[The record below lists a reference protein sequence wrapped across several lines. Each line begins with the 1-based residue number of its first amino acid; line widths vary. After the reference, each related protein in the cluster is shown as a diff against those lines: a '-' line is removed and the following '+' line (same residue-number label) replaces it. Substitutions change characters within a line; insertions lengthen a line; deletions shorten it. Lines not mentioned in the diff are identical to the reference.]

1 MERYNKFNKK
11 AYYTF
16 LFYVIKEAIM
26 IEAEFIQKL
35 KDICYTKKSKRS
47 QTFQNNYNDALSI
60 TYKIISDDKIKLLF
74 EFNGLTNMQ
83 YAQEWCYKY
92 LENNGFNNTNVEI
105 ISGEGYTYNID
116 IDYTNYAI
124 VIDIC

>member
-1 MERYNKFNKK
+1 
-11 AYYTF
+11 
-16 LFYVIKEAIM
+16 M
-26 IEAEFIQKL
+26 IETEFIQKL

-47 QTFQNNYNDALSI
+47 QTFQNNYSGALSI

-74 EFNGLTNMQ
+74 EFNGLTNTQ

-92 LENNGFNNTNVEI
+92 LENNGFNTYTNVEI